1 MKLITTD
8 NYRDYVIDDQQAI
21 DDLRHIADCPLDKL
35 TDKDSNDVWVFPS
48 KENRYDDMIE
58 DESILSLYGNKMSTG
73 NIMGFIGYGNTELT
87 IRSRFSSGEDGHDWF
102 MQYMLQKVFAINI
115 FKLQSSLTTEG
126 ILDVAAMLFPY
137 FLQKAL
143 CQGIYREYIRCHYND
158 SRARGAI
165 DFSAHIKNN
174 YPFKNGRISYTTR
187 EYKYD
192 NSVTQLIRHTIEYL
206 RGKDF
211 AKQILFSSQ
220 ETQGFIKQI
229 IEATPSY
236 CIADR
241 NKILLANLKPKIHPY
256 YSEYRPLQKLCIQ
269 ILRREKMGYGQSA
282 QRVYGVLFDGAWL
295 WEEYLNLT
303 MSKAGFKHPKN
314 KTGEGAIHP
323 FRGRTNK
330 YKRYPDYMK
339 PGIIADAKYKRLLTT
354 KEDNDKVY
362 DNIQRDDLHQMIS
375 YLHITSSKV
384 GIFIGPTEI
393 LLMDPDTGQFY
404 CDDNIA
410 FSSKEL
416 QVLKV
421 GDLMGDGGQI
431 LIIGVNIPQK
441 TTTYSDFEAAMQKT
455 EATLLKKLYQLS
467 AIPQK
472 TLI

>member
-1 MKLITTD
+1 MKLIATD
-8 NYRDYVIDDQQAI
+8 NCRDFVINDPQAV

-35 TDKDSNDVWVFPS
+35 TDKDCNDVWVFPS
-48 KENRYDDMIE
+48 KDSRYDDKIE
-58 DESILSLYGNKMSTG
+58 DETILSVYGNKMSTG

-87 IRSRFSSGEDGHDWF
+87 IRSRFSSGDNGHDWF

-174 YPFKNGRISYTTR
+174 YPFKNGKISYTTR

-206 RGKDF
+206 RSRDF
-211 AKQILFSSQ
+211 ARQILFSSQ
-220 ETQGFIKQI
+220 EMQGFIKQI
-229 IEATPSY
+229 VEATPSY
-236 CIADR
+236 CKADR
-241 NKILLANLKPKIHPY
+241 NKILLANMKPKIHPY

-269 ILRREKMGYGQSA
+269 ILRHEKMGYGQSS
-282 QRVYGVLFDGAWL
+282 QRAYGVLFDGAWL

-303 MSKAGFKHPKN
+303 MSKAGFTHPKN
-314 KTGEGAIHP
+314 KTGEGAIYP

-339 PGIIADAKYKRLLTT
+339 DNIIADAKYKRLLTLSENFSNVT
-354 KEDNDKVY
+354 
-362 DNIQRDDLHQMIS
+362 DNIQRDDLNQMIS

-393 LLMDPDTGQFY
+393 VLMDPDNGEFY
-404 CDDNIA
+404 SDDTIA
-410 FSSKEL
+410 FSTKEL
-416 QVLKV
+416 QILKV

-431 LIIGVNIPQK
+431 VIIGVNIPRHSQN
-441 TTTYSDFEAAMQKT
+441 FEEFSAVMHRT
-455 EATLLKKLYQLS
+455 EIVLQNN
-467 AIPQK
+467 
-472 TLI
+472 LIRFNSRSI

>member
-1 MKLITTD
+1 MKLIATD
-8 NYRDYVIDDQQAI
+8 NCREFVINDQLAV

-35 TDKDSNDVWVFPS
+35 TDKDYNDVWVFPS
-48 KENRYDDMIE
+48 KESRYDDMIE
-58 DESILSLYGNKMSTG
+58 DETILSLYGNKMSTG
-73 NIMGFIGYGNTELT
+73 NIMGFIGYGDTELT
-87 IRSRFSSGEDGHDWF
+87 IRSRFSSGEKGHDWF
-102 MQYMLQKVFAINI
+102 MQYLLQKVFAINI

-165 DFSAHIKNN
+165 DFSAHIQNN
-174 YPFKNGRISYTTR
+174 YPFKNGKISYTTR

-206 RGKDF
+206 RSKDF
-211 AKQILFSSQ
+211 AKQILFSSREVQ
-220 ETQGFIKQI
+220 DFVKQI
-229 IEATPSY
+229 VEATPSY
-236 CIADR
+236 CKADR

-269 ILRREKMGYGQSA
+269 ILGREKMGYGQSS
-282 QRVYGVLFDGAWL
+282 QRAYGVLFDGAWL

-339 PGIIADAKYKRLLTT
+339 ADVIADAKYKRLLTLS
-354 KEDNDKVY
+354 ENSSKVT
-362 DNIQRDDLHQMIS
+362 DNIQRDDLNQMIS

-393 LLMDPDTGQFY
+393 VLMDPDTGQFY
-404 CDDNIA
+404 SDDTIA
-410 FSSKEL
+410 FSTRDL

-431 LIIGVNIPQK
+431 VIIGVNIPKNPQS
-441 TTTYSDFEAAMQKT
+441 YDQFSEAMKST
-455 EATLLKKLYQLS
+455 ESVLLNQLTNMK
-467 AIPQK
+467 A
-472 TLI
+472 

>member
-1 MKLITTD
+1 MKLIATD
-8 NYRDYVIDDQQAI
+8 NCRDFVINDQQAV

-35 TDKDSNDVWVFPS
+35 TDKDCNDVWVFPS
-48 KENRYDDMIE
+48 KDSRYDDKIE
-58 DESILSLYGNKMSTG
+58 NETILSLYGNKMSTG
-73 NIMGFIGYGNTELT
+73 NIMGFIGYGDTELT
-87 IRSRFSSGEDGHDWF
+87 IRSRFTSGDNSHDWF

-115 FKLQSSLTTEG
+115 FKLQSSLTNEG
-126 ILDVAAMLFPY
+126 ILDIAAMLFPY

-174 YPFKNGRISYTTR
+174 YPFKNGKISYTTR

-192 NSVTQLIRHTIEYL
+192 NSVTQLIRHTIEFL
-206 RGKDF
+206 RSKEF

-220 ETQGFIKQI
+220 EIQGFIKQI
-229 IEATPSY
+229 VEATPSY
-236 CIADR
+236 TKADR
-241 NKILLANLKPKIHPY
+241 NKVLLINMKPKIHPY

-269 ILRREKMGYGQSA
+269 ILKHEKMGYAQSN

-303 MSKAGFKHPKN
+303 MLKAGFKHPKN

-330 YKRYPDYMK
+330 YKRYPDYIK
-339 PGIIADAKYKRLLTT
+339 NDIIADAKYKRLLTLS
-354 KEDNDKVY
+354 ENSSKVT
-362 DNIQRDDLHQMIS
+362 DNIQRDDLNQMIS
-375 YLHITSSKV
+375 YLHITSSQI
-384 GIFIGPTEI
+384 GLFIGPTEI
-393 LLMDPDTGQFY
+393 VLMDPDTGQFY
-404 CDDNIA
+404 SDDTIA
-410 FSSKEL
+410 FSTREL

-431 LIIGVNIPQK
+431 VIIGVNIPKQPHS
-441 TTTYSDFEAAMQKT
+441 YDQFSEAMKST
-455 EATLLKKLYQLS
+455 EAILLNQLTNIK
-467 AIPQK
+467 AENA
-472 TLI
+472 

>member
-1 MKLITTD
+1 MKLIATD
-8 NYRDYVIDDQQAI
+8 NCRDFEINDHQAI

-35 TDKDSNDVWVFPS
+35 TDKDCNDVWVFPS
-48 KENRYDDMIE
+48 KESRYDDKIE
-58 DESILSLYGNKMSTG
+58 DETILSVYGNKMSTG

-87 IRSRFSSGEDGHDWF
+87 IRSRFSSGDNGHDWF

-143 CQGIYREYIRCHYND
+143 CQGIYCEYIRCHYND

-174 YPFKNGRISYTTR
+174 YPFKNGKISYTTR

-206 RGKDF
+206 RSKEF

-220 ETQGFIKQI
+220 EMQGFIKQI
-229 IEATPSY
+229 VEATPSY
-236 CIADR
+236 CKADR
-241 NKILLANLKPKIHPY
+241 NKIMLANMKPKIHPY

-269 ILRREKMGYGQSA
+269 ILRREKMGYGQSS

-303 MSKAGFKHPKN
+303 MAKAGFKHPKN

-323 FRGRTNK
+323 FRGRNNK

-339 PGIIADAKYKRLLTT
+339 DDVIADAKYKRLLTLS
-354 KEDNDKVY
+354 ENSNKVT
-362 DNIQRDDLHQMIS
+362 DNIQRDDLNQMIS

-393 LLMDPDTGQFY
+393 VLMDPDTGQFY
-404 CDDNIA
+404 SDDTIA
-410 FSSKEL
+410 FSTREV

-431 LIIGVNIPQK
+431 VIIGVNIPKNPQS
-441 TTTYSDFEAAMQKT
+441 YDQFSEAMKST
-455 EATLLKKLYQLS
+455 ETVLLNQLTS
-467 AIPQK
+467 
-472 TLI
+472 L